1 MAINID
7 TQDLVNFPGN
17 VKRVTVDQISV
28 VPQGYGGDE
37 KYTLKVAT
45 SAYSDIE
52 NRTAIQDMYIT
63 DFKVGWCK
71 SSGFAGSDG
80 QFSLTSGANRLKVK
94 LDSTVSGTD
103 GNGYYEIILGY
114 NEDGSPTSGE
124 AVAIDMEA
132 KIRELADSLN
142 TADIGYKAAFTNCSV
157 EYLNGKFWV
166 LSGTAGQFY
175 TGSNRTYVDIISG
188 STNDALSVLGF
199 DLKTSSAV
207 LDAVAINE
215 ALVLTN
221 YTTGN
226 SGITINRN
234 IGASD
239 GDCLLITD
247 RTNTDYFQLTGDPV
261 GGTILSFSSTA
272 ITNNYT
278 ADITKVQV
286 LREQD
291 PGAGPTMW
299 LDTIDKITRHGI
311 KSIVNEID
319 FSA

>member
-7 TQDLVNFPGN
+7 TQDLVNYPGN
-17 VKRVTVDQISV
+17 VKRVTVDQLSV
-28 VPQGYGGDE
+28 VPQGYEGDE
-37 KYTLKVAT
+37 QYTLKIST

-52 NRTAIQDMYIT
+52 NRTAIQDMYMT
-63 DFKVGWCK
+63 DFKIGWCK

-80 QFSLTSGANRLKVK
+80 QFSLTSGANRLKIK
-94 LDSTVSGTD
+94 LDSTVSGID
-103 GNGYYEIILGY
+103 GNGYYEIMLGY
-114 NEDGSPTSGE
+114 NDDSSPTNGE
-124 AVAIDMEA
+124 SIADDMET
-132 KIRELADSLN
+132 KIRALADTLN
-142 TADIGYKAAFTNCSV
+142 IGDIGYKAAFTNCSV

-166 LSGTAGQFY
+166 LSGTAGKFY
-175 TGSNRTYVDIISG
+175 TGNNKSYVDIISG

-207 LDAVAINE
+207 LDSVAINE

-221 YTTGN
+221 YTTGT

-234 IGASD
+234 IGASN

-247 RTNTDYFQLTGDPV
+247 RTNTDYFQLIGDPV